1 MAKPRLGVEARPRA
15 GNVPILV
22 RSEGLRA
29 RGCITKCR
37 GPVRP
42 GQQSQD
48 HSPMALSGRAVSQH
62 LWLAHGA
69 ARLRAHEGWFDP
81 AVLPR
86 RTAAGSRCGRRRR
99 AADGSPVS
107 GGSWVEWAHAGQPPG
122 TNARSRIRSARAG
135 RRRRPGNHFRRHP
148 VSSFRS
154 RSMIRGGRL
163 VGDEPGR
170 WQRTAD
176 PCARGRARAN
186 YLGLVHVNARDR
198 SRVGG
203 QLALRPGFSALARMP
218 PTALR
223 APRGERRGL
232 LVLTAGPVRTST
244 GVTPPARW
252 PRPNVSER
260 SRVLVLFR
268 ASPRGNGKA

>member
-1 MAKPRLGVEARPRA
+1 M
-15 GNVPILV
+15 V

-29 RGCITKCR
+29 RGSITKCR
-37 GPVRP
+37 GAVRP
-42 GQQSQD
+42 GQRSQD
-48 HSPMALSGRAVSQH
+48 HTPWPLSGRAVSQH

-86 RTAAGSRCGRRRR
+86 RTAAGYRCGRRRC

-107 GGSWVEWAHAGQPPG
+107 GGSWVEWAHAGQRAG
-122 TNARSRIRSARAG
+122 SARAVSA
-135 RRRRPGNHFRRHP
+135 P
-148 VSSFRS
+148 V
-154 RSMIRGGRL
+154 
-163 VGDEPGR
+163 DEPE
-170 WQRTAD
+170 QIV
-176 PCARGRARAN
+176 
-186 YLGLVHVNARDR
+186 LGLVHVNARDR

-203 QLALRPGFSALARMP
+203 QLALRPGFSAQARMP

-260 SRVLVLFR
+260 SRVLVLFSR
-268 ASPRGNGKA
+268 EPERDGKV